1 MSDTWQLKAV
11 LSANSAGMI
20 KALTEAGKVAKTTRK
35 YLLDVGSAAGNFTG
49 RIGLPVS
56 LLSGL
61 AAGFSFSA
69 IKNAVVGFT
78 DMGEAVYRG
87 ALRAG
92 MGIEEYQRMKYVAE
106 QAGVGVE
113 SLENAVGKLNLNI
126 GKAAAGKNKPLA
138 ELMAR
143 LGISMRDSNGQ
154 IRAGIDLLP
163 ELADAFKRNENPA
176 VRARMGM
183 AMAGR
188 QWAEIAPL
196 LAEGSEGITA
206 SLERM
211 SRLKGVISPEDIRGA
226 KDLGDKFKDLGM
238 VTKGFQMTIAKE
250 LAPVISPLIEDL
262 VQWAAANK
270 KLVAVEVKAFV
281 RDLVAGMRQVDW
293 IGIIQG
299 ARDAGAFIGKL
310 VDFVGGTKNALIAL
324 AVAMNL
330 QTIAAFFGLIGAT
343 ARLVWYLGVMTVTAI
358 PKAIIA
364 MGLYTPV
371 TTAAA
376 GATTGLA
383 VATNAANAAALGWLG
398 NLKAVLGVL
407 GSIAAAAAPLAVM
420 WGVKEWAEDQSN
432 DQGRVSGIQGFASM
446 LPFNRDAEIEAI
458 RQRNR
463 AELGGDTPLLGSQTG
478 RPDLGTSPPLLRS
491 QSGRPEFGPAPSPL
505 VWPNNRVKAD
515 GKIDININGLPQ
527 GARVDQK
534 PVGDIPFNVNAGYR
548 SDALGM
554 AW

>member
-1 MSDTWQLKAV
+1 MADNWQLKAV

-20 KALTEAGKVAKTTRK
+20 KALTEVGKVAKNTRK

-92 MGIEEYQRMKYVAE
+92 MGVEEYQRMKYVAE

-113 SLENAVGKLNLNI
+113 ALENSVGKLNLNI
-126 GKAAAGKNKPLA
+126 GKAAAGKNQPLA
-138 ELMAR
+138 QLMAR
-143 LGISMRDSNGQ
+143 LGISTRDANGQ
-154 IRAGIDLLP
+154 VRAGIDLLP
-163 ELADAFKRNENPA
+163 QLADAFKRNENPA

-183 AMAGR
+183 ALFGKS
-188 QWAEIAPL
+188 WADMAPL
-196 LAEGSEGITA
+196 LMEGSEGITA

-226 KDLGDKFKDLGM
+226 KDLGDKFKDLNM

-250 LAPVISPLIEDL
+250 LAPVIKPLIDDFVL
-262 VQWAAANK
+262 WSAANK
-270 KLVAVEVKAFV
+270 KLIAVEVKAFV
-281 RDLVAGMRQVDW
+281 RDMMEGLRQVDW
-293 IGIIQG
+293 SGIIRG
-299 ARDAGAFIGKL
+299 ARDFAAGLGKL
-310 VDFVGGTKNALIAL
+310 VDFLGGTKNALIAL
-324 AVAMNL
+324 AVVMNL
-330 QTIAAFFGLIGAT
+330 QTIAAFFGLIGA
-343 ARLVWYLGVMTVTAI
+343 AGRLIWYLGVMTVTAI

-364 MGLYTPV
+364 MGLYTPA

-376 GATTGLA
+376 AATTGLA
-383 VATNAANAAALGWLG
+383 TATTAANAAAVGWLG

-420 WGVKEWAEDQSN
+420 WGVKNWAEDQSN

-446 LPFNRDAEIEAI
+446 LPFNRDSAIEAI

-463 AELGGDTPLLGSQTG
+463 ADLGGEPTPLVGQAG
-478 RPDLGTSPPLLRS
+478 
-491 QSGRPEFGPAPSPL
+491 
-505 VWPNNRVKAD
+505 RVKAD

-527 GARVDQK
+527 GTRVDQK
-534 PVGDIPFNVNAGYR
+534 PAGDIPLNVNAGYR

-554 AW
+554 VW

>member
-1 MSDTWQLKAV
+1 MSDKWQLKAV

-20 KALTEAGKVAKTTRK
+20 KALTEAGRVAKTTRK

-78 DMGEAVYRG
+78 DMGESVYRG

-92 MGIEEYQRMKYVAE
+92 MGVEEYQRMKYVAE

-113 SLENAVGKLNLNI
+113 SLENSVGKLNLNI
-126 GKAAAGKNKPLA
+126 GKAAAGKGKPVA
-138 ELMAR
+138 ALMQR
-143 LGISMRDSNGQ
+143 LGISMRDANGQ
-154 IRAGIDLLP
+154 IRSGIDLLP
-163 ELADAFKRNENPA
+163 QLADAFKRNENPA

-183 AMAGR
+183 ALFGKS
-188 QWAEIAPL
+188 WAEMAPL
-196 LAEGSEGITA
+196 LMEGSEGITA

-211 SRLKGVISPEDIRGA
+211 SRLKGVINPDDIRGA
-226 KDLGDKFKDLGM
+226 KELGDKFKDLNM

-270 KLVAVEVKAFV
+270 KLVAIEVKGFV
-281 RDLVAGMRQVDW
+281 RDLVEGLRQIDW
-293 IGIIQG
+293 LSVIQG
-299 ARDAGAFIGKL
+299 ARDFGAGLGRV

-330 QTIAAFFGLIGAT
+330 QTIAAFFGLIGA
-343 ARLVWYLGVMTVTAI
+343 AGRLIWYLGAMTVTAI
-358 PKAIIA
+358 PAA
-364 MGLYTPV
+364 VTSLGALAV
-371 TTAAA
+371 SLTTA
-376 GATTGLA
+376 GT
-383 VATNAANAAALGWLG
+383 AANTLLIKLGAIG
-398 NLKAVLGVL
+398 
-407 GSIAAAAAPLAVM
+407 AAAAA
-420 WGVKEWAEDQSN
+420 G
-432 DQGRVSGIQGFASM
+432 
-446 LPFNRDAEIEAI
+446 
-458 RQRNR
+458 
-463 AELGGDTPLLGSQTG
+463 LGGYAVGTLLNDTVINPAVQNLSGNKDATLGTWIYDKLHPEESRPNLLGSSTG
-478 RPDLGTSPPLLRS
+478 K
-491 QSGRPEFGPAPSPL
+491 
-505 VWPNNRVKAD
+505 VKAD

-527 GARVDQK
+527 GSRVDQK
-534 PVGDIPFNVNAGYR
+534 PAGDIPFNVNAGYR

>member
-92 MGIEEYQRMKYVAE
+92 MGVEEYQRMKYVAE

-113 SLENAVGKLNLNI
+113 SLENSVGKLNLNI
-126 GKAAAGKNKPLA
+126 GKAAAGKGQPVA
-138 ELMAR
+138 ALMAR

-154 IRAGIDLLP
+154 IRAGVDLLP
-163 ELADAFKRNENPA
+163 QLADAFKRNENPA

-183 AMAGR
+183 ALFGKS
-188 QWAEIAPL
+188 WAEMAPL
-196 LAEGSEGITA
+196 LMEGSEGITA

-211 SRLKGVISPEDIRGA
+211 SRLKGVINPEDIRGA
-226 KDLGDKFKDLGM
+226 KELGDKFKDLNM

-250 LAPVISPLIEDL
+250 LAPVISPLIEDI

-270 KLVAVEVKAFV
+270 KLVAVEVKGFV
-281 RDLVAGMRQVDW
+281 RDLVDGLRQVDW
-293 IGIIQG
+293 QGIIQG
-299 ARDAGAFIGKL
+299 ARDFGASLGKA

-330 QTIAAFFGLIGAT
+330 QTIAAFFGLIGAA
-343 ARLVWYLGVMTVTAI
+343 ARLIWYLGVMTVTAI

-364 MGLYTPV
+364 MGLYTPA

-376 GATTGLA
+376 VATTGLA
-383 VATNAANAAALGWLG
+383 TATNAANAAALGWLG

-446 LPFNRDAEIEAI
+446 LPFNRDASIEAI

-463 AELGGDTPLLGSQTG
+463 AELGGE
-478 RPDLGTSPPLLRS
+478 PPSLV
-491 QSGRPEFGPAPSPL
+491 GPAS
-505 VWPNNRVKAD
+505 RVKAD

-534 PVGDIPFNVNAGYR
+534 PAGDIPFNVNAGYR
-548 SDALGM
+548 SDALGL